1 MNKAVKIIGLNNL
14 IRDKV
19 VVVWYVDLRS
29 LKRAGQPGL
38 FSIKVYREAW
48 GNDNILV
55 SRNSVD
61 GNYLLMKKKPQ
72 GVGQTVLH
80 WMKSNCSRYKCSLKP
95 INREKASRKTKH
107 APQHAAVGW
116 NTGMSLWVLL
126 MSDIKNKK
134 TDITS
139 CWESQNLDNIRLVN
153 HCLVSCVKISSATF
167 RHKA

>member
-61 GNYLLMKKKPQ
+61 GNYLLIKK
-72 GVGQTVLH
+72 
-80 WMKSNCSRYKCSLKP
+80 
-95 INREKASRKTKH
+95 
-107 APQHAAVGW
+107 
-116 NTGMSLWVLL
+116 NTGGW
-126 MSDIKNKK
+126 SDRV
-134 TDITS
+134 T
-139 CWESQNLDNIRLVN
+139 LDEKQL
-153 HCLVSCVKISSATF
+153 
-167 RHKA
+167 